1 MKFKDKGK
9 FGDPHFGGEDFDN
22 ALVNYCI
29 NKFYEM
35 KKKLIKVNLNQ
46 WKD

>member
-9 FGDPHFGGEDFDN
+9 FGNPHFGGEDFDN
-22 ALVNYCI
+22 ALVDYCI

-35 KKKLIKVNLNQ
+35 KKIKIIKVNL
-46 WKD
+46 K